1 MGLFNTRSNLVYTA
15 DISLSFVSK
24 SETIEIMPENI
35 SYIMIDRDYET
46 QILPIIYMNIAVNHS
61 LQNKIVQSRETSKF
75 LLNITRNNE
84 NSVINIGKKSIS
96 GLFSYLTADTNPNYR
111 EDFTDEEDI
120 VGNAY
125 TRMTI
130 GLVSVE
136 LSNNLRKTFNNIYK
150 EADVKSLIALGL
162 EGLDEV
168 IVEEIPYNK
177 EFPNIIFPPLTSRN
191 EFLKYLFSK
200 YNFYDTD
207 FRFFMDFDKCYLLSK
222 KGIPTDGHDGQLSS
236 IIVDIR
242 SALENESYSEGI
254 EIKDGSYYLYIH
266 PADSN
271 VIINQGIEN
280 VANNLVGVDEAFE
293 SPSQMELNINNVEG
307 SSKKDL
313 FLRTDN
319 IALYKN
325 ELETNT
331 VTVQLAKQQIN
342 GDIFTPNKSIL
353 VNNYGSYNAYDG
365 KFLLQDKKEIFK
377 GIGGKFVMSTVVSLK
392 KVNNIVAA
400 QTVSSHAS
408 SGYIKSS
415 VQTKSSAN
423 LAGTNK
429 SVKAKKK

>member
-84 NSVINIGKKSIS
+84 NSVINIGRKSIS

-168 IVEEIPYNK
+168 IVEEIPYNE

-222 KGIPTDGHDGQLSS
+222 KGIPTDGHDGQMSS
-236 IIVDIR
+236 IIVDVR

-307 SSKKDL
+307 ASKKDL

-342 GDIFTPNKSIL
+342 GDIFTPNKSSSCSNSCIM
-353 VNNYGSYNAYDG
+353 VSYPSR
-365 KFLLQDKKEIFK
+365 F
-377 GIGGKFVMSTVVSLK
+377 MSC
-392 KVNNIVAA
+392 
-400 QTVSSHAS
+400 
-408 SGYIKSS
+408 GC
-415 VQTKSSAN
+415 
-423 LAGTNK
+423 
-429 SVKAKKK
+429 